1 MRSLGEP
8 LARALLDIIHAMTTQ
23 TVLVQDYM
31 TPSPHSIGVSLTLAD
46 AQNMMRAYR
55 IRHLPVLDGGK
66 LVGMVSD
73 RDIQMV
79 ESMGKMNADEVT
91 IEEAMSQAPYT
102 VTPTT
107 PLEVAA
113 RHMAKHKLGS
123 CVVIDAN
130 KVVGVFTTT
139 DGMRALADML
149 EVSTTRPGKLE
160 QALVKANRS
169 DLAVLTAT
177 DETSSKPTRS
187 TRPSGRK

>member
-1 MRSLGEP
+1 
-8 LARALLDIIHAMTTQ
+8 MTTQ

-46 AQNMMRAYR
+46 ARNMMRAYR

-66 LVGMVSD
+66 LVGVVSD

-79 ESMGKMNADEVT
+79 ESMGQLKADEVSV
-91 IEEAMSQAPYT
+91 EEAMSQAPYT

-123 CVVIDAN
+123 AVVLDAN

-139 DGMRALADML
+139 DGMRALADL
-149 EVSTTRPGKLE
+149 LAASNGRPGTIE
-160 QALVKANRS
+160 RALVKAGRS
-169 DLAVLTAT
+169 ELAVYSAKA
-177 DETSSKPTRS
+177 KPPGKPAKGSRPS
-187 TRPSGRK
+187 TRK

>member
-1 MRSLGEP
+1 
-8 LARALLDIIHAMTTQ
+8 MTTQ

-31 TPSPHSIGVSLTLAD
+31 TRSPHSIGVSLTLAD
-46 AQNMMRAYR
+46 AKNMMRAYR

-66 LVGMVSD
+66 LVGLVSD

-79 ESMGKMNADEVT
+79 ESMGQMDAEEVT

-102 VTPTT
+102 VAPTT

-123 CVVIDAN
+123 AVVLEAN
-130 KVVGVFTTT
+130 RVVGVFTTT

-149 EVSTTRPGKLE
+149 EVSPVRPGKLE
-160 QALVKANRS
+160 RALVKADRS
-169 DLAVLTAT
+169 ELVVIPTRDK
-177 DETSSKPTRS
+177 TSGRPARS
-187 TRPSGRK
+187 TRLSARR

>member
-1 MRSLGEP
+1 
-8 LARALLDIIHAMTTQ
+8 MTTQ

-31 TPSPHSIGVSLTLAD
+31 TPTPHSIGVALTLSD
-46 AQNMMRAYR
+46 AKNMMRAYR

-66 LVGMVSD
+66 LVGLVSD

-79 ESMGKMNADEVT
+79 ESMEQVDAEAVT

-102 VTPTT
+102 VTPST

-123 CVVIDAN
+123 AVVLEDR

-149 EVSTTRPGKLE
+149 GVATTRPGAIEK
-160 QALVKANRS
+160 AMVKAPRT
-169 DLAVLTAT
+169 DLAVLTP
-177 DETSSKPTRS
+177 KPAAKPPR
-187 TRPSGRK
+187 RPSARR

>member
-1 MRSLGEP
+1 MASG
-8 LARALLDIIHAMTTQ
+8 LLVIVSAMTTQ

-31 TPSPHSIGVSLTLAD
+31 TPSPHSIGVNLTLAD

-79 ESMGKMNADEVT
+79 ESMGQMNAEEVT

-123 CVVIDAN
+123 AVVLDTN

-149 EVSTTRPGKLE
+149 AVSEVRPGKLE
-160 QALVKANRS
+160 QALVKADRS
-169 DLAVLTAT
+169 DLAVYSAK
-177 DETSSKPTRS
+177 DETPGKPTKGSRPS
-187 TRPSGRK
+187 TRR

>member
-1 MRSLGEP
+1 
-8 LARALLDIIHAMTTQ
+8 MTTQ

-31 TPSPHSIGVSLTLAD
+31 TASPHSIGVSLSLAD

-79 ESMGKMNADEVT
+79 ESMGHMEPDEVS

-123 CVVIDAN
+123 AVVLDAN

-139 DGMRALADML
+139 DGMRALAEML
-149 EVSTTRPGKLE
+149 AASDSRPGTIEK
-160 QALVKANRS
+160 AMVKADRS
-169 DLAVLTAT
+169 DLAVFTAK
-177 DETSSKPTRS
+177 DKAPGKSTRS
-187 TRPSGRK
+187 TRPAGRRS

>member
-1 MRSLGEP
+1 M
-8 LARALLDIIHAMTTQ
+8 TQ

-31 TPSPHSIGVSLTLAD
+31 TVSPHSIGVNLSLAD

-66 LVGMVSD
+66 LVGLVSE
-73 RDIQMV
+73 RDIQLV
-79 ESMGKMNADEVT
+79 ESMGQGVEPDDVT

-123 CVVIDAN
+123 AVVIDGN
-130 KVVGVFTTT
+130 RVVGLLTTT

-149 EVSTTRPGKLE
+149 AVSTARPGKLE
-160 QALVKANRS
+160 KAIVRAS
-169 DLAVLTAT
+169 GSQLAVIPAT
-177 DETSSKPTRS
+177 EKATRKPTRS
-187 TRPSGRK
+187 TRPSGPKEARHT

>member
-1 MRSLGEP
+1 MIAP
-8 LARALLDIIHAMTTQ
+8 AMTTQ

-46 AQNMMRAYR
+46 AKNMMRAYR

-66 LVGMVSD
+66 LVGLVSD

-79 ESMGKMNADEVT
+79 ESMGKMSADEVS

-123 CVVIDAN
+123 AVVLDAN

-149 EVSTTRPGKLE
+149 AVSNVRPGKLE
-160 QALVKANRS
+160 QAMVKADRS
-169 DLAVLTAT
+169 ELAVYTAK
-177 DETSSKPTRS
+177 DETPGKRARGPRPS
-187 TRPSGRK
+187 TRR